1 MQQTELDAAKN
12 VDDQQA
18 KLDVAE
24 NVDDQPVRGTKF
36 LTDIYSRCN
45 VAEAEPI
52 GFEEVMNSQVWIVAM
67 KEELAIIGK
76 KSNMDTG

>member
-24 NVDDQPVRGTKF
+24 NVDDQPVRGQ
-36 LTDIYSRCN
+36 S
-45 VAEAEPI
+45 
-52 GFEEVMNSQVWIVAM
+52 S
-67 KEELAIIGK
+67 
-76 KSNMDTG
+76 

>member
-52 GFEEVMNSQVWIVAM
+52 GFE
-67 KEELAIIGK
+67 
-76 KSNMDTG
+76 